1 MNTLGEMI
9 VKLKGDN
16 SDFDT
21 KIEKTKKKFE
31 ESAKAFETVGKKL
44 SLFVTAPLIGLG
56 AAALKSSAEIEMI
69 TASFTTM
76 LGNEKEAIALMN
88 DIKVMAAKTPFE
100 TTGLADATKTL
111 LQFGIESDKVIE
123 TLSMLGDISG
133 GSSSKLSSLALVFGQ
148 IQSTGRLMG
157 QDLLQLINV
166 GFNPLQIISEKT
178 GKSMAVLKDEMS
190 KGKISAQDV
199 AEAFESATKEGG
211 KFYKGMETASKTL
224 SGVWSTLKDDAGE
237 LGRSFA
243 DILLPSIKDVV
254 KGFSELL
261 KGINDLSPVA
271 KENILIIA
279 GVAATMG
286 PLALG
291 INGVMKVLPGLITVL
306 KTGLTPTG
314 IAGLV
319 IVGVAAV
326 AAGILILANN
336 IKNARIEQEDL
347 NKVLHGGTTGTWSK
361 DLELVND
368 RLIKV
373 NKEIEKSNN
382 MVEAGNNFEITR
394 LNQLKEEREL
404 LNKTKAELAEKQKWQ
419 ALNQR
424 GQDEMNKQVT
434 TESLTQNQINEALE
448 IRQKITE
455 KYLGARENVL
465 SVLEGEKSEYQKI
478 EDQIKKLEETPWAKG
493 KLEDDRLEAIRI
505 LRQKQQ
511 EILDEEKE
519 AEEKLAQDES
529 KIWVDAETHKYELS
543 RNGLDDQLKLL
554 QEENEA
560 TRIAEE
566 ENIKIRKEA
575 NEFVLSSFIDLFK
588 SLGSIASSYY
598 QNQINNIDAKLNAEL
613 DANDKALQDALRA
626 AGVANLTVLESA
638 QKQLNILKEKLLK
651 AKDAEEKA
659 ALQEQIREQEK
670 AVKKA
675 EIEET
680 YADKKKEIEED
691 LIKKKYKLQKAAFE
705 VEKKMTL
712 AQIAIDTVMGIT
724 KIWAQ
729 SGINVIL
736 AGILTAAMAAVGIRN
751 AGIVNDQEYPPLA
764 LKDGALIMPKPGG
777 TNAVVAEAGVPE
789 LVVPLD
795 KLGSV
800 LSDIKSNINQS
811 QMIHIIQN
819 IDGKPILDL
828 IFPATQ
834 NRTILIDNGAIV

>member
-31 ESAKAFETVGKKL
+31 ESAKAFETIGKKL

-56 AAALKSSAEIEMI
+56 AAALKSSAEIEML

-133 GSSSKLSSLALVFGQ
+133 GSSAKLSSLALVFGQ

-291 INGVMKVLPGLITVL
+291 ISGVMKVLPGLIKAL

-404 LNKTKAELAEKQKWQ
+404 LNNTKIELAEKQKWQ

-424 GQDEMNKQVT
+424 GQEAIVELTDKEKINKEEILKLIV
-434 TESLTQNQINEALE
+434 EGKINQDRINEYISKQLISEQEINNALQQ
-448 IRQKITE
+448 RQAIIDGTYKEQYKT
-455 KYLGARENVL
+455 VL
-465 SVLEGEKSEYQKI
+465 SILDSEKSEFEKI
-478 EDQIKKLEETPWAKG
+478 EDQIKAIGLAWEPGKYET
-493 KLEDDRLEAIRI
+493 ERLKAIQL
-505 LRQKQQ
+505 LRQRQQ

-519 AEEKLAQDES
+519 AEEKLAQD
-529 KIWVDAETHKYELS
+529 KTKTWVEAETHKYELS

-560 TRIAEE
+560 TRLAEE

-575 NEFVLSSFIDLFK
+575 NEFVLSSSIDLFK

-598 QNQINNIDAKLNAEL
+598 QNQINNIDIELQKKLKAMGL
-613 DANDKALQDALRA
+613 ADKTA
-626 AGVANLTVLESA
+626 LESA
-638 QKQLNILKEKLLK
+638 QEQLRI
-651 AKDAEEKA
+651 A
-659 ALQEQIREQEK
+659 QEK
-670 AVKKA
+670 GDQEAIIEAQSAVDKA
-675 EIEET
+675 Q
-680 YADKKKEIEED
+680 IEED
-691 LIKKKYKLQKAAFE
+691 FARKKYKLQKAAFE

-712 AQIAIDTVMGIT
+712 AQIAIDTAMGIT

-729 SGINVIL
+729 SGINVIM
-736 AGILTAAMAAVGIRN
+736 AGILTAAMAAVGVAK

-764 LKDGALIMPKPGG
+764 LRNGGLVMPKPGG

-800 LSDIKSNINQS
+800 LSDIKTNINQS